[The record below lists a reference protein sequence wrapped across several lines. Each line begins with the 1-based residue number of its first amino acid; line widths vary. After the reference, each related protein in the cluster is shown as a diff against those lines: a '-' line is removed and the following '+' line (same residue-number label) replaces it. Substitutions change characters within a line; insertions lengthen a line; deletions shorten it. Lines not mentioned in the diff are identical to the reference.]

1 MFKQTYER
9 FNKYKYILF
18 TFFLL
23 FLNNYLFSMS
33 KITNFSIVASFLGLW
48 INSFFSENI
57 QIIIGFILIFSF
69 GILHGANDLLLIDKT
84 QSKNKIASYYKV
96 LMFYIVIVA
105 VGALLFYLTPVVAL
119 LLFILVSGYHFGE
132 QHWQR
137 DVHDN
142 TKILNL
148 LFHALYGLLILS
160 LLFIFHV
167 SEVQRII
174 TDITQVSISSE
185 LPFKFFY
192 FCLLSFLAVS
202 LIKFFKSETIRTIIF
217 QELLLLFVFAIIFKT
232 SSLIWGFTIYFILW
246 HSIPSMMDQIKFL
259 YGSYSFDN
267 FKKYFKSAFYY
278 WIASLLGILLLYL
291 LFRAEHF
298 FDALFFSFLA
308 AITFPHVWV
317 IVNMFKTKKAN

>member
-1 MFKQTYER
+1 
-9 FNKYKYILF
+9 
-18 TFFLL
+18 
-23 FLNNYLFSMS
+23 MS

-84 QSKNKIASYYKV
+84 QSTSKVACNYKV
-96 LMFYIVIVA
+96 LTYYVA
-105 VGALLFYLTPVVAL
+105 VVTIGALLFYLAPAMAL
-119 LLFILVSGYHFGE
+119 LSFILVSGYHFGE

-137 DVHDN
+137 DVYEDS
-142 TKILNL
+142 KVLNL
-148 LFHALYGLLILS
+148 LFHTLYGLLILS

-167 SEVQRII
+167 REVQRII
-174 TDITQVSISSE
+174 NDITQVLISSE
-185 LPFKFFY
+185 IIYTFFY
-192 FCLLSFLAVS
+192 YCIFGFIAIC
-202 LIKFFKSETIRTIIF
+202 LIKFFKSETFKKIIF

-246 HSIPSMMDQIKFL
+246 HSIPSMMDQINFL
-259 YGSYSFDN
+259 YGTFSFEN

-278 WIASLLGILLLYL
+278 WIVSLLGILLLYL

>member
-1 MFKQTYER
+1 MA
-9 FNKYKYILF
+9 
-18 TFFLL
+18 
-23 FLNNYLFSMS
+23 

-48 INSFFSENI
+48 INSFFTEQA
-57 QIIIGFILIFSF
+57 QIFIGFLLIFSF
-69 GILHGANDLLLIDKT
+69 GILHGANDLLLIGKT
-84 QSKNKIASYYKV
+84 LSNNTNKSFYKI
-96 LMFYIVIVA
+96 LLYYIVVVLI
-105 VGALLFYLTPVVAL
+105 GALLFYFLPGLAL

-132 QHWQR
+132 QHW
-137 DVHDN
+137 HN
-142 TKILNL
+142 KIVAKSKKLTMI
-148 LFHALYGLLILS
+148 FHSIYGLLILS

-167 SEVQRII
+167 EEVKRII
-174 TDITQVSISSE
+174 TDISQSNIPEESIYI
-185 LPFKFFY
+185 FFY
-192 FCLLSFLAVS
+192 FALITFLVLC
-202 LIKFFKSETIRTIIF
+202 LIKYFKSDEFKKIIV

-259 YGSYSFDN
+259 YGSYSFHN